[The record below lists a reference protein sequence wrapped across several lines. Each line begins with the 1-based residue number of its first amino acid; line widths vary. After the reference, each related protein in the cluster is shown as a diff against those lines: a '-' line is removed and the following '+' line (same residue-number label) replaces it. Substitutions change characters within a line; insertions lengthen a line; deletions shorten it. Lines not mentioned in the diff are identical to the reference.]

1 MSKKERVILCDTC
14 SGKGTEYIRTSGYD
28 SEHLKC
34 TRCKGS
40 GRMVITTVVTEK
52 PYKK

>member
-1 MSKKERVILCDTC
+1 MSKQERVILCSTC
-14 SGKGTEYIRTSGYD
+14 SGKGTEYSQSSGKN
-28 SEHLKC
+28 LKC
-34 TRCKGS
+34 LRCNGS

>member
-1 MSKKERVILCDTC
+1 MSKKESVILCSTC
-14 SGKGTEYIRTSGYD
+14 GGKGTEYLRTSGYD
-28 SEHLKC
+28 NEDVKC

-40 GRMVITTVVTEK
+40 GRVVITTIVTEK